1 MVKVVARVNDL
12 RLRTKLLAAFLAVV
26 LLMVGVG
33 VVADQGMSKL
43 DRSAQGLYVD
53 GTVKISDLAAF
64 RGSLNEDRIAYLKA
78 GLATSAE
85 NKKTFEAD
93 IVKLDADVARDLD
106 AYEKGF
112 NGSMDAARKTLL
124 TQLREQVKTWQQ
136 ARDADFLPAAERN
149 DHEAMAKMMGTVGK
163 LGVAAGT
170 TAGKLLDIET
180 RDAKAS
186 AAAAKDTANSAT
198 RTLYVFLVFGVLL
211 AIGLALGLARLLTTP
226 VRKLVHVLD
235 ALATGNL
242 GLRADISS
250 RDELGQMASSL
261 ALAMDRTRDAVQA
274 IAANAESLAGSA
286 EELSAVSQQMSSAAE
301 ETAVQAG
308 MVSAAAEQ
316 VSSNTQAVSSGAE
329 EMGSSIREIAQ
340 NANKAAHIA
349 TDALATATAT
359 NATVVKL
366 GESSDEIG
374 DVVRLITSIA
384 EQTNLLALNATIEA
398 ARAGEAG
405 KGFAVV
411 AGEVKELAKETARA
425 TEDIGNRILAIQSE
439 TTDAV
444 DAIGRITTVIGEI
457 NDISTTIASA
467 VEEQAATTNEITRAV
482 NETAAGSGSIAEN
495 ITGVSSAAQETTQG
509 AANTNVAAGDL
520 ARMAG
525 ELTQLVGQFSW

>member
-1 MVKVVARVNDL
+1 MVKLVARVNDL

-33 VVADQGMSKL
+33 VVADRGLGKL
-43 DRSAQGLYVD
+43 DHTAQNLYTE
-53 GTVKISDLAAF
+53 GTVRIETLGEF
-64 RGSLNEDRIAYLKA
+64 RTAINEGRVAYLKH
-78 GLATSAE
+78 GLSLTDAAMAAQE
-85 NKKTFEAD
+85 VDIAKFDKEIAAD
-93 IVKLDADVARDLD
+93 MA
-106 AYEKGF
+106 AYENSFG
-112 NGSMDAARKTLL
+112 GVVPADRRSLL
-124 TQLREQVKTWQQ
+124 DEIAKDVKDWQNLRDSE
-136 ARDADFLPAAERN
+136 FLPVSRKN
-149 DHEAMAKMMGTVGK
+149 DFKAMGDLLPVVGK
-163 LGVAAGT
+163 PAVDAGNAAN
-170 TAGKLLDIET
+170 KLMAVESN
-180 RDAKAS
+180 DAKA
-186 AAAAKDTANSAT
+186 AAASAKHTAHSAN
-198 RTLYVFLVFGVLL
+198 RTLFTFLIAGVLL
-211 AIGLALGLARLLTTP
+211 ALALAFGLAKLLTTP
-226 VRKLVHVLD
+226 VRKLVDVLE
-235 ALATGNL
+235 ALASGNL
-242 GLRADISS
+242 GRRADISS
-250 RDELGQMASSL
+250 KDELGQMAASL
-261 ALAMDRTRDAVQA
+261 AAAMDRTRDAVQA

-340 NANKAAHIA
+340 NASKAAHIA
-349 TDALATATAT
+349 ADALTTANAT
-359 NATVVKL
+359 NETVVKL
-366 GESSDEIG
+366 GASSDEIG

-425 TEDIGNRILAIQSE
+425 TEDIGNRIVAIQAE

-444 DAIGRITTVIGEI
+444 EAIGRITTVIGEI

-482 NETAAGSGSIAEN
+482 TETASGSGSIAEN
-495 ITGVSSAAQETTQG
+495 ITGVSAAAQETTQG
-509 AANTNVAAGDL
+509 ASNTKVAASDL
-520 ARMAG
+520 ARMAN